1 MMLKTQTMFRLFE
14 FFFFFFLKK
23 GQAMAAGEK
32 DVII

>member
-1 MMLKTQTMFRLFE
+1 MLKTQTMFRLFE
-14 FFFFFFLKK
+14 FFIFLNK